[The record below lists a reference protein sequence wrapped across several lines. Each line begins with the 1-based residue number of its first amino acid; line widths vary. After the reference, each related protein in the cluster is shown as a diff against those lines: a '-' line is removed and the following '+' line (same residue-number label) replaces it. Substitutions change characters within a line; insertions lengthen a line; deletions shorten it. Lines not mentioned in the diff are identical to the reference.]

1 MKEYTINLIELAHMA
16 QNRMPKYK
24 ELGKGVS
31 FGMKTIPKLYE
42 GTYLGLAMYINTKI
56 INASTNAISNKELYE
71 GCVFLYSHML
81 EIVLEKMRNE

>member
-1 MKEYTINLIELAHMA
+1 MKEHTVDLIELAHMA

-42 GTYLGLAMYINTKI
+42 GTYLGLAMYLNNRI
-56 INASTNAISNKELYE
+56 IAASTNAASNRNLYE
-71 GCVFLYSHML
+71 GCIFLYSHML